1 MRPGCGLLSHRPRP
15 VCLLVRRP
23 RPVGAGCVAS
33 LGRSGAER
41 ADCTAVLGL
50 AARRGTRCAPCRRSA
65 QTAATKVFTNALRA
79 GRKPCAPRRPRGA
92 PHPAPT
98 GLGRRAFGGGGFRAA
113 RFWPWSVL
121 VGLRAE
127 GATSLWLLQSV
138 AAGGA
143 RWWRFQRRAEERRRR
158 GGARSALQHQIHRG
172 CLSVAPAGRA
182 ASSSVRPGG
191 EHRRSVGAFSARP
204 RRCEPPPGTACRDAR
219 QRQGS
224 PGQTAQRD
232 PRQRQGSPGHTAQRD
247 ARQRQGTPRKNRVH
261 RPKESQT

>member
-1 MRPGCGLLSHRPRP
+1 MVPNLLLRRPRP
-15 VCLLVRRP
+15 VCLLSRRPRPVFLLLRRP
-23 RPVGAGCVAS
+23 RPVGAGCGAS

-50 AARRGTRCAPCRRSA
+50 AARRGTRCAPCGRFA
-65 QTAATKVFTNALRA
+65 QTAATKGLTNALRA

-98 GLGRRAFGGGGFRAA
+98 GLGRRAFGGGGFRSEHH
-113 RFWPWSVL
+113 RIPGVV
-121 VGLRAE
+121 VGSPAE
-127 GATSLWLLQSV
+127 GTTLLLLLQSV

-158 GGARSALQHQIHRG
+158 GGARSALRQHSHRG

-224 PGQTAQRD
+224 SAHCQSQAS
-232 PRQRQGSPGHTAQRD
+232 PRVSPV
-247 ARQRQGTPRKNRVH
+247 P
-261 RPKESQT
+261 